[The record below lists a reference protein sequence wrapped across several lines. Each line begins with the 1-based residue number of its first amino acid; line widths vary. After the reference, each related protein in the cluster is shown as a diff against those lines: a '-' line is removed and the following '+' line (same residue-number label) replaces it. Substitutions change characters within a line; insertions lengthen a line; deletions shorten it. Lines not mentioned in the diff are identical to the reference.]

1 MTTSPDH
8 SADRRTAILDS
19 AAKVFLR
26 YGFKKTSMDD
36 LARSAG
42 LSRQGLYLHFKTKEE
57 LFQAAILNIM
67 EGVRTAYQAA
77 LARSD
82 LPLLDRLLGAFEAF
96 HGCHIGQLDEQY
108 VGEILEAASSLLGGA
123 PAEHERQFIADVAKL
138 LGDAGEARR
147 AGTPEVGPREVAE
160 ALCAT
165 SFGWK
170 HRVATPAEYRDRM
183 AIALRIA
190 LPGNLP
196 GNKGTKIVP
205 TRKR

>member
-1 MTTSPDH
+1 
-8 SADRRTAILDS
+8 
-19 AAKVFLR
+19 R

-36 LARSAG
+36 LARSVG

-67 EGVRTAYQAA
+67 EGARTAYQAA

-82 LPLLDRLLGAFEAF
+82 LPLLDRLLGAFVAF

-108 VGEILEAASSLLGGA
+108 VGEILEAASSLLGDA
-123 PAEHERQFIADVAKL
+123 PAEHERRFIADVAKL

-147 AGTPEVGPREVAE
+147 AGAPEVSPRELAE

-196 GNKGTKIVP
+196 GNKGTKTVP
-205 TRKR
+205 ARKR